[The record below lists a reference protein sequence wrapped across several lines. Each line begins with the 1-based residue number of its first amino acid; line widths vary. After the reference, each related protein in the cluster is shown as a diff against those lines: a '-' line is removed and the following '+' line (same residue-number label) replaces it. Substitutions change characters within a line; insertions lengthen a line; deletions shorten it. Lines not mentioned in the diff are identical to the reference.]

1 MNPDVSA
8 NTRPKQDDAISLLCD
23 SELDIFRKS
32 LFRCQGRECTSWR
45 GATCQHCLFITRPG
59 VPLRLYCVCDW
70 QVGGAVL
77 SGACHLCCR
86 FWQLIGIVVIVK
98 VMCENEAV
106 KDGRDD
112 SSEKKGIPAI
122 LCLWVCVRERS
133 LGLYDRR
140 CCSSLCWVFGHVFS
154 FSRAKKKKKH
164 RWHIFRIRPWPPST
178 FLSVSSSFPALSRFF
193 KLQLCKNNLFPF
205 TLICPPSQSS
215 TWLVKDFYHCVDEI
229 SGEGCA
235 TDPFSPSPL
244 LLLLLLPSDWTHTW
258 TWHPGLD
265 CIVILD

>member
-1 MNPDVSA
+1 MKKCKGWCRRSETLSLTTLSSIFFFFSLSDLGRKTLLLCLCGWFKKELPNHMNPAVSA

-32 LFRCQGRECTSWR
+32 LFRCQGRECRLWR

-59 VPLRLYCVCDW
+59 VPPRLYCVCDW

-98 VMCENEAV
+98 VMCKNEAV

-122 LCLWVCVRERS
+122 LCLWVCVCERE
-133 LGLYDRR
+133 
-140 CCSSLCWVFGHVFS
+140 
-154 FSRAKKKKKH
+154 K
-164 RWHIFRIRPWPPST
+164 FRTVR
-178 FLSVSSSFPALSRFF
+178 
-193 KLQLCKNNLFPF
+193 LQVL
-205 TLICPPSQSS
+205 Q
-215 TWLVKDFYHCVDEI
+215 
-229 SGEGCA
+229 
-235 TDPFSPSPL
+235 
-244 LLLLLLPSDWTHTW
+244 
-258 TWHPGLD
+258 
-265 CIVILD
+265 